1 MKYNGNQKKQLIFFW
16 FCIIIIHA
24 VIMCPWLNWI
34 EHSATDRGI
43 RGSSPLGHATKREA
57 KHVLLFFAIKN
68 L

>member
-1 MKYNGNQKKQLIFFW
+1 
-16 FCIIIIHA
+16 
-24 VIMCPWLNWI
+24 MCPWLNWI